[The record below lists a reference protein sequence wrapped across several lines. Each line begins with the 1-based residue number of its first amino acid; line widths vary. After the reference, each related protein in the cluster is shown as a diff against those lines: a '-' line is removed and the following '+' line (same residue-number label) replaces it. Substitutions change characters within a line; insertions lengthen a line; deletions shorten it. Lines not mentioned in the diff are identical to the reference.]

1 MRGCG
6 AVLVLLA
13 AGPAPAQDQTGIPRW
28 IEVLGDPEQ
37 GARAQLELLR
47 IGAPAAGSLGRAVVE
62 ISDHRQGDA
71 VASAGA
77 ARVLIE
83 LEAAGLPAFPV
94 LCACIEDRHSADLAA
109 DHAAQVLQV
118 QLPFAGPAGRE
129 FVDRTSRATPW
140 RPTVARWL
148 MWWTA
153 AVAVDGAGGSFDALI
168 EQLHEGEP
176 ETVVAA
182 CRVLAA
188 RPGRFAHRRERI
200 VRRLV
205 DFLERPA
212 LREPVLQHR
221 PDGVLVGVPL
231 SEPAVSRMRT
241 FASLALAAHEPA
253 HELAVLGQCQRLF
266 ALDPRVRI
274 EAARALGPLQRPEA
288 GRWLLEALRAGPDEV
303 GLAAVA
309 AIERSAPV
317 MRHLVPE
324 LLEFAADQ
332 DGVAA
337 QAARRAVRSI
347 APDLDSMAPIRTR
360 IELVAAGLPKGSADR
375 LAAARARLVAWLD
388 ADGERARRLLQDDVR
403 RIETFA
409 EARSTVAE
417 DDPAVIRWL
426 PVRIGPDPFRPGHW
440 VRHDGLLRLG
450 GVSAAPVD
458 SVGPDGERRRTLPFF
473 VVLLPVDPARTSFSG
488 DAVRLHSLEQQLPGA
503 FLWEVPAA
511 QREDSQGMP
520 AGPGGARMVVVDGLV
535 VALECQP
542 RVSRTGAVTQ
552 SFVVMDT
559 ARDRLAALRALAASS
574 AAGR

>member
-6 AVLVLLA
+6 AALVLLA
-13 AGPAPAQDQTGIPRW
+13 AGLAPAQDQTGIPRW

-62 ISDHRQGDA
+62 ISDHRAGDA

-83 LEAAGLPAFPV
+83 LEAAGLPAFAT
-94 LCACIEDRHSADLAA
+94 LCACIEDRHSAEFAA
-109 DHAAQVLQV
+109 DLAAQVLQV
-118 QLPFAGPAGRE
+118 QLPFAGRAGRD
-129 FVDRTSRATPW
+129 FVGRASGAKPW

-148 MWWTA
+148 TWWTA

-188 RPGRFAHRRERI
+188 RPGRFAHRRARI
-200 VRRLV
+200 VRSLV
-205 DFLERPA
+205 GFLERPA
-212 LREPVLQHR
+212 PREPILQR
-221 PDGVLVGVPL
+221 RSDGVLVGGLL
-231 SEPAVSRMRT
+231 SEQAVSRMRT
-241 FASLALAAHEPA
+241 FASLALAAHEPG
-253 HELAVLGQCQRLF
+253 HGLAALGHCQRLF
-266 ALDPRVRI
+266 ALDPEVRI

-288 GRWLLEALRAGPDEV
+288 GRWLLDALRAGPDEV

-324 LLEFAADQ
+324 LLDRAAAAD
-332 DGVAA
+332 DAVGR
-337 QAARRAVRSI
+337 AARRAVRAI
-347 APDLDSMAPIRTR
+347 APELDSMAPIRAR
-360 IELVAAGLPKGSADR
+360 IELVAAGLPKESADR
-375 LAAARARLVAWLD
+375 LAAARARLTAWLD
-388 ADGERARRLLQDDVR
+388 ADGGRARRLLQDDVR
-403 RIETFA
+403 RIEQFA
-409 EARSTVAE
+409 AARPTVAGSE
-417 DDPAVIRWL
+417 PAAIRWL

-440 VRHDGLLRLG
+440 HRHDGLLRRG
-450 GVSAAPVD
+450 GVSAAPVG
-458 SVGPDGERRRTLPFF
+458 SVGPRGERRRTLPFF
-473 VVLLPVDPARTSFSG
+473 VVLLPVDPTEPSFA
-488 DAVRLHSLEQQLPGA
+488 DEAVYLNSLEQQLPGA
-503 FLWEVPAA
+503 FLWAVPGS
-511 QREDSQGMP
+511 QREDPEGMG

-535 VALECQP
+535 VALECEP

-552 SFVVMDT
+552 FFVVTDT

-574 AAGR
+574 PAGR